1 MWQRLLL
8 IDSLYSSLCIG
19 NQCDLYCDAWSFW
32 CNPDDMEQTEEK
44 SMIILQYFL
53 SFFLDQL
60 VQLWRWICGTSTDPG
75 AGRKCASLAQHDGI
89 YGSDH
94 HFPDDSGTDCDQCSN
109 LCWDETD
116 RNAGSGCGYT
126 WIYHTILHYR
136 DDHCKI
142 VLKIPGNG
150 HAAGNTWR
158 DQTGGG
164 CTDRI
169 GGNFHFADSILGS
182 FRENGDI

>member
-1 MWQRLLL
+1 MMYIQL
-8 IDSLYSSLCIG
+8 
-19 NQCDLYCDAWSFW
+19 
-32 CNPDDMEQTEEK
+32 
-44 SMIILQYFL
+44 FL
-53 SFFLDQL
+53 SFFQISLFSFGGGYAALPLIQGQVVNVHHWL
-60 VQLWRWICGTSTDPG
+60 SMTEFTDLITI
-75 AGRKCASLAQHDGI
+75 S
-89 YGSDH
+89 
-94 HFPDDSGTDCDQCSN
+94 PDDSGTDCNQCSN

-116 RNAGSGCGYT
+116 WNAGSGCGYT

-164 CTDRI
+164 RTDRI

>member
-1 MWQRLLL
+1 MMYIQL
-8 IDSLYSSLCIG
+8 
-19 NQCDLYCDAWSFW
+19 
-32 CNPDDMEQTEEK
+32 
-44 SMIILQYFL
+44 FL
-53 SFFLDQL
+53 SFFQ
-60 VQLWRWICGTSTDPG
+60 I
-75 AGRKCASLAQHDGI
+75 SLFSFGGGYAALPLIQGQVVNV
-89 YGSDH
+89 H
-94 HFPDDSGTDCDQCSN
+94 HWLSN

-136 DDHCKI
+136 DDYCKI

-164 CTDRI
+164 RTDRI

>member
-1 MWQRLLL
+1 MMYIQL
-8 IDSLYSSLCIG
+8 
-19 NQCDLYCDAWSFW
+19 
-32 CNPDDMEQTEEK
+32 
-44 SMIILQYFL
+44 FL
-53 SFFLDQL
+53 SFFSDQL

-158 DQTGGG
+158 DQTSGGR
-164 CTDRI
+164 TDRI